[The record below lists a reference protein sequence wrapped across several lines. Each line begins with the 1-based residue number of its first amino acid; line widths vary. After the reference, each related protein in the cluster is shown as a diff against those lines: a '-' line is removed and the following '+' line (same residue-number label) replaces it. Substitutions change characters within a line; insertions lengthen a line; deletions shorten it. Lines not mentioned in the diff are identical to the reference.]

1 MVTTRSQSN
10 RNRELNTETM
20 DRSSDNESES
30 SFPDVLF
37 RDQIADLD
45 ADDLLHRQQSNDN
58 LSIDRRF
65 NEINRQIGDLTNI
78 VLTLTNQFASVNGE
92 GNRLNTA
99 TASANSRSDTCLRS
113 KNFWIFVK
121 NMAVVN
127 LKNFVFSRCFFL
139 KEAQSSDS
147 S

>member
-1 MVTTRSQSN
+1 MVITRSQSN

-30 SFPDVLF
+30 SFPDVLS

-65 NEINRQIGDLTNI
+65 NEINRQTGDLTNI

-99 TASANSRSDTCLRS
+99 TASANSRSDNRIKHGHHTTIRHGSNYAIKVFRKESYS
-113 KNFWIFVK
+113 K
-121 NMAVVN
+121 
-127 LKNFVFSRCFFL
+127 
-139 KEAQSSDS
+139 
-147 S
+147 